1 MSEPKSTSDA
11 KPTRDQAGIERLVID
26 FAACINARSLYT
38 AEHPRVTGAITRV
51 IDGLETFLSDRAQ
64 DSVTFLIVGGELLV
78 DQKPLRTS
86 GLYQRNFIESMR
98 RRGVERLTLARG
110 LDLAECHWFIETM
123 AAGGVPSSTQHLIVG
138 QVEATVLDG
147 VAIPAAVQDSLSIA
161 QLESVRESFMKFR
174 SDRGGSLRL
183 MEEVVWSVID
193 ALSRATQEVLPLVP
207 LKEHDAYTF
216 VHSINVTFL
225 VLAQARSFGIKGDLL
240 HAVGLAALLHD
251 IGKMEIPVSIL
262 NKPGKLEG
270 EEWVQM
276 TSHAE
281 LGAWTLAGLE
291 QSAPLTILVAYEHHL
306 RFDGVANYPILRRA
320 RRPTLASQM
329 TSLADTYDAI
339 CTQRPYQRAQ
349 SQQAALEIL
358 DKRAGTF
365 LDPFLVGN
373 FRRVLG
379 QTPK

>member
-1 MSEPKSTSDA
+1 MSEA
-11 KPTRDQAGIERLVID
+11 KPASDQAGIERLVID

-38 AEHPRVTGAITRV
+38 AEHPRVLGSITRV
-51 IDGLETFLSDRAQ
+51 IEGLERFLAERQQ
-64 DSVTFLIVGGELLV
+64 DSVTFLLVGGELLV

-86 GLYQRNFIESMR
+86 GMYQRNFIEALR

-110 LDLAECHWFIETM
+110 LDVAECHWFIETM
-123 AAGGVPSSTQHLIVG
+123 AAGGVPGSTSHLIVG

-147 VAIPAAVQDSLSIA
+147 VAIPAAVQASLSSA

-174 SDRGGSLRL
+174 SDGGGSLGL
-183 MEEVVWSVID
+183 MEEVVWSFID
-193 ALSRATQEVLPLVP
+193 AMSQATNEVLPLVP

-216 VHSINVTFL
+216 VHSVNVAFL

-251 IGKMEIPVSIL
+251 IGKMDVPLSIL

-276 TSHAE
+276 KSHAE
-281 LGAWTLAGLE
+281 LGAWMLAGLE
-291 QSAPLTILVAYEHHL
+291 QTAPLSILVAFEHHL
-306 RFDGVANYPILRRA
+306 RFDGAPSYPILRLPRH
-320 RRPTLASQM
+320 PTLASQM

-339 CTQRPYQRAQ
+339 CTTRPYQRAQ
-349 SQQAALEIL
+349 SRQAALEIL
-358 DKRAGTF
+358 DTRAGTF
-365 LDPFLVGN
+365 LDPYLVGN
-373 FRRVLG
+373 FRRLLG
-379 QTPK
+379 EIPK

>member
-1 MSEPKSTSDA
+1 MSDVKPASD
-11 KPTRDQAGIERLVID
+11 QGGIERLVID

-38 AEHPRVTGAITRV
+38 AEHPRVLGAITRV
-51 IDGLETFLSDRAQ
+51 IEGLETFLSERHQ

-78 DQKPLRTS
+78 DQKPLRTA
-86 GLYQRNFIESMR
+86 GLYHRNFIESLR

-110 LDLAECHWFIETM
+110 LDVAECHWFIETM
-123 AAGGVPSSTQHLIVG
+123 AAGGVPGSTSHLIVG

-147 VAIPAAVQDSLSIA
+147 VSVPAAVQASLSSA

-174 SDRGGSLRL
+174 SDRAGSLRL
-183 MEEVVWSVID
+183 MEGVVWSFIN
-193 ALSRATQEVLPLVP
+193 ALSRATNEVLPLVP

-216 VHSINVTFL
+216 VHSVNVSFL

-251 IGKMEIPVSIL
+251 IGKMDVPLSIL

-270 EEWVQM
+270 DEWTQM
-276 TSHAE
+276 AAHAE
-281 LGAWTLAGLE
+281 LGAWMLAGLE
-291 QSAPLTILVAYEHHL
+291 ESAPLTILVAYEHHL
-306 RFDGVANYPILRRA
+306 RFDGEPNYPVLRRP

-329 TSLADTYDAI
+329 TSLADVYDAI
-339 CTQRPYQRAQ
+339 CTHRPYKRAEGRT
-349 SQQAALEIL
+349 AALEFL
-358 DKRAGTF
+358 DTRAGTF

-373 FRRVLG
+373 FRKLLG
-379 QTPK
+379 EIPK

>member
-1 MSEPKSTSDA
+1 MSEA
-11 KPTRDQAGIERLVID
+11 KPAGDQAGIERLVID

-38 AEHPRVTGAITRV
+38 AEHPRVLGAITRV
-51 IDGLETFLSDRAQ
+51 IEGLERFLSERNR

-86 GLYQRNFIESMR
+86 GLYQRNFIESLR

-123 AAGGVPSSTQHLIVG
+123 AAGGVPGSTSHLIVG

-147 VAIPAAVQDSLSIA
+147 VVIPAAVQASLSSA
-161 QLESVRESFMKFR
+161 QLESVRESFIKFR
-174 SDRGGSLRL
+174 SDRGGSLGL
-183 MEEVVWSVID
+183 MEEVVWSFID
-193 ALSRATQEVLPLVP
+193 ALSRAANEVLPLVP

-216 VHSINVTFL
+216 VHSVNVAFL

-240 HAVGLAALLHD
+240 HAVGLAGLLHD
-251 IGKMEIPVSIL
+251 IGKMDVPLSIL

-276 TSHAE
+276 KSHAE
-281 LGAWTLAGLE
+281 LGAWMLAGLE

-306 RFDGVANYPILRRA
+306 RFDGAPSYPILRLPRH
-320 RRPTLASQM
+320 PTLASQM

-339 CTQRPYQRAQ
+339 CTTRPYQRAR
-349 SQQAALEIL
+349 SRQAALEIL
-358 DKRAGTF
+358 DTRAGTF

-373 FRRVLG
+373 FRRLLG
-379 QTPK
+379 EVRKEA

>member
-1 MSEPKSTSDA
+1 MSDA
-11 KPTRDQAGIERLVID
+11 KPAGDQAGIERLVID

-38 AEHPRVTGAITRV
+38 AEHPRVLESITRV
-51 IDGLETFLSDRAQ
+51 IEGLERFLAERHQ

-86 GLYQRNFIESMR
+86 GMYQRNFIESLR

-110 LDLAECHWFIETM
+110 LDVAECHWFIETM
-123 AAGGVPSSTQHLIVG
+123 AAGGVPGSTSHLIVG

-147 VAIPAAVQDSLSIA
+147 VAIPAAVQASLSSA

-174 SDRGGSLRL
+174 SDRGGSLGL
-183 MEEVVWSVID
+183 MEEVVWSFID
-193 ALSRATQEVLPLVP
+193 AMSRATHEVLPLVP

-216 VHSINVTFL
+216 VHSVNVTFL
-225 VLAQARSFGIKGDLL
+225 VLAQARSFGMKGELL
-240 HAVGLAALLHD
+240 HAAGLAALLHD
-251 IGKMEIPVSIL
+251 IGKMEIPLTIL

-276 TSHAE
+276 KSHAE
-281 LGAWTLAGLE
+281 LGAWMMAGLE
-291 QSAPLTILVAYEHHL
+291 QSSPLSILVAYEHHL
-306 RFDGVANYPILRRA
+306 RFDGAPSYPILRLPRH
-320 RRPTLASQM
+320 PTLASRM

-339 CTQRPYQRAQ
+339 CTTRPYQRAQ
-349 SQQAALEIL
+349 SRKAALEIL
-358 DKRAGTF
+358 DTRAGTF

-373 FRRVLG
+373 FRRLLG
-379 QTPK
+379 EVRKEA

>member
-1 MSEPKSTSDA
+1 MSDG
-11 KPTRDQAGIERLVID
+11 KPAGDQAGIERLVID

-38 AEHPRVTGAITRV
+38 AEHPRVLEAITRV
-51 IDGLETFLSDRAQ
+51 IEGLERFLAERQQ

-86 GLYQRNFIESMR
+86 GMYQRNFIEALR

-110 LDLAECHWFIETM
+110 LDVAECHWFIETM
-123 AAGGVPSSTQHLIVG
+123 AAGGVPGSTSHLIVG

-147 VAIPAAVQDSLSIA
+147 VAIPAAVQASLSSA

-174 SDRGGSLRL
+174 SDRGGSLGL
-183 MEEVVWSVID
+183 MEEVVWSFID
-193 ALSRATQEVLPLVP
+193 AMSRATNEVLPLVP

-216 VHSINVTFL
+216 VHSVNVTFL
-225 VLAQARSFGIKGDLL
+225 VLAQARSFGIRGDLL

-251 IGKMEIPVSIL
+251 IGKMDVPLSIL

-276 TSHAE
+276 KSHAE
-281 LGAWTLAGLE
+281 LGAWMLAGLE
-291 QSAPLTILVAYEHHL
+291 QSAPLSILVAYEHHL
-306 RFDGVANYPILRRA
+306 RFDGAPSYPILRLPRH
-320 RRPTLASQM
+320 PTLASQM

-339 CTQRPYQRAQ
+339 CTTRPYQRAQ
-349 SQQAALEIL
+349 SRKAALEIL
-358 DKRAGTF
+358 DTRAGTF

-373 FRRVLG
+373 FRRLLG
-379 QTPK
+379 EVPKEA

>member
-1 MSEPKSTSDA
+1 MSDVRPTSD
-11 KPTRDQAGIERLVID
+11 QAAIERLVID

-38 AEHPRVTGAITRV
+38 AEHPRVLGAITRV
-51 IDGLETFLSDRAQ
+51 VEGLETFLSERRQ

-110 LDLAECHWFIETM
+110 LDVAECHWFIETM
-123 AAGGVPSSTQHLIVG
+123 AAGGVPGSTSHLIVG

-147 VAIPAAVQDSLSIA
+147 VAVPAAVQASLSSA

-174 SDRGGSLRL
+174 SERAGSLRL
-183 MEEVVWSVID
+183 MEEVVWSFID
-193 ALSRATQEVLPLVP
+193 ALSRASNEVLALVP

-216 VHSINVTFL
+216 VHSVNVAFL

-240 HAVGLAALLHD
+240 HVVGLAALLHD
-251 IGKMEIPVSIL
+251 IGKMDVPLSIL

-276 TSHAE
+276 TAHAE
-281 LGAWTLAGLE
+281 LGAWMLAGLE

-306 RFDGVANYPILRRA
+306 RFDGAPNYPVLRRH
-320 RRPTLASQM
+320 RRPTVASQM

-339 CTQRPYQRAQ
+339 CTHRPYQRAR
-349 SQQAALEIL
+349 SQKAALEIL
-358 DKRAGTF
+358 DTRAGTF

-373 FRRVLG
+373 FRRLMG
-379 QTPK
+379 ETP

>member
-1 MSEPKSTSDA
+1 MSDVKPASD
-11 KPTRDQAGIERLVID
+11 QGGIERLVID

-38 AEHPRVTGAITRV
+38 AEHPRVLGAITRV
-51 IDGLETFLSDRAQ
+51 IEGLETFLSERHQ

-78 DQKPLRTS
+78 DQKPLRTA
-86 GLYQRNFIESMR
+86 GLYHRNFIESLR

-110 LDLAECHWFIETM
+110 LDVAECHWFIETM
-123 AAGGVPSSTQHLIVG
+123 AAGGVPGSTSHLIVG

-147 VAIPAAVQDSLSIA
+147 VSVPAAVQASLSSA

-174 SDRGGSLRL
+174 SDRAGSLRL
-183 MEEVVWSVID
+183 MEEVVWSFID
-193 ALSRATQEVLPLVP
+193 ALSRATNEVLPLVP

-216 VHSINVTFL
+216 VHSVNVTFL

-251 IGKMEIPVSIL
+251 IGKMDVPLKVL

-276 TSHAE
+276 AAHAE
-281 LGAWTLAGLE
+281 LGAWRLAGLE
-291 QSAPLTILVAYEHHL
+291 ESAPLTILVAYEHHL
-306 RFDGVANYPILRRA
+306 KFDGTPSYPILRLP
-320 RRPTLASQM
+320 RRPTLASMM

-339 CTQRPYQRAQ
+339 STNRPYQRAR
-349 SQQAALEIL
+349 SRKAALEIL
-358 DKRAGTF
+358 DTRAGTF

-373 FRRVLG
+373 FRKLLG
-379 QTPK
+379 EIPK